1 MSLNNLFEILIVA
14 LAGTA
19 GFMLGRW
26 IFRYVMYILAEKTTK
41 EIERNPKWI
50 TPKLKEKYYGFS
62 DIDIITVESPIGS
75 LPRFRLKEKKNKD
88 DEERLEL
95 LIPEDTSVNDI
106 DEVAKLALQ
115 GKLFLYHNISISD
128 KPAYWLSILCYMLD
142 GGDINIKETEKDKK
156 PIDVS

>member
-1 MSLNNLFEILIVA
+1 MLVNIILELLIIITSGLIGFILGKCAFKYIALPILIQ
-14 LAGTA
+14 
-19 GFMLGRW
+19 
-26 IFRYVMYILAEKTTK
+26 KTTK
-41 EIERNPKWI
+41 EIEKNPKWI

-62 DIDIITVESPIGS
+62 DIDIITAESSMGA

-115 GKLFLYHNISISD
+115 GKLYIYYNISAPD

-142 GGDINIKETEKDKK
+142 GGDIQQIEKGQET
-156 PIDVS
+156 S